1 MIIDSH
7 RACTNTV
14 TVHVGHFARP
24 KSPEGNPVCS
34 LTYYTLLCDDVT
46 VIAVE
51 VALLMIGQ
59 YLQLSFAASYP
70 GHV

>member
-1 MIIDSH
+1 MVIDSH
-7 RACTNTV
+7 LCACTNTV

-24 KSPEGNPVCS
+24 KSPEANPVCKCCS
-34 LTYYTLLCDDVT
+34 RTYYSAMYDGDDVT

-59 YLQLSFAASYP
+59 YLQLS
-70 GHV
+70 